1 MAMIPVMKPRF
12 PDLTAVAKRFD
23 TINQSGIFSN
33 FGAQT
38 TELSERFASF
48 LGTQPKK
55 VVPVSNATAGIQA
68 AVSTLGGMTWAVPSW
83 TFTATAA
90 GTHGA
95 GVEMFFADIDPAT
108 QWINTSAVPESEGVV
123 AVAPFGSGFTESH
136 FDPSRRLVIDAA
148 ASIAARIPPLNK
160 LPESNIVVFSFHAT
174 KVLGIG
180 EGGLVVCGSVEVAD
194 EIRSRVNFGFTG
206 GRESHRIGLNGKM
219 SEFSAAI
226 GHVVLDYWDDEKEHW
241 LEARH
246 KVNSLA
252 VDIGLRSLFSDSDSI
267 TPYWVI
273 ECESPEQRESVEQ
286 ACAEAEIQTR
296 QWWARGCHAM
306 PAYQRI
312 RRQALPF
319 TESIAARYLG
329 LPFYRGIAD
338 ADLSAVR
345 SAVIRGIQNA

>member
-1 MAMIPVMKPRF
+1 MAVIPVMKPRF
-12 PDLTAVAKRFD
+12 PDLTGAARRFD
-23 TINQSGIFSN
+23 TINESGIFSN

-38 TELSERFASF
+38 AELSERFASF
-48 LGTQPKK
+48 LGTSPEK

-68 AVSTLGGMTWAVPSW
+68 AVSALGGKTWAVPSW

-108 QWINTSAVPESEGVV
+108 QWINVSADAGIDGVV

-136 FDPSRRLVIDAA
+136 FDCSRRLVIDAA
-148 ASIAARIPPLNK
+148 ASIAARFPPLNK
-160 LPESNIVVFSFHAT
+160 IPESNIVVFSLHAT

-180 EGGLVVCGSVEVAD
+180 EGGLVVCGSLEVAD
-194 EIRSRVNFGFTG
+194 EIRSRVNFGFAG
-206 GRESHRIGLNGKM
+206 GRESHRIGFNGKM

-226 GHVVLDYWDDEKEHW
+226 GHVVLDYWDAEKEHW
-241 LEARH
+241 LDARH
-246 KVNSLA
+246 KVNSLSD
-252 VDIGLRSLFSDSDSI
+252 DIGLRSLFSDSDSI

-273 ECESPEQRESVEQ
+273 ECESPEQRESIEQ
-286 ACAEAEIQTR
+286 SCAEAEIQTR

-306 PAYQRI
+306 PAYQGVQRE
-312 RRQALPF
+312 ALPF

-329 LPFYRGIAD
+329 LPFYRGISD
-338 ADLSAVR
+338 DDLSVVR
-345 SAVIRGIQNA
+345 SVVMSGLHSA